1 MSISPNIVKALTD
14 LTGEP
19 RLDLA
24 IHEIIKDA
32 VEHRME
38 KLQVKIKELE
48 KKYQMSFIEFDQKF
62 QAKEIPDQF
71 GYMVESD
78 YLEWEGLISRYK
90 RLEEILRWVE

>member
-62 QAKEIPDQF
+62 QAKEISDQF

-90 RLEEILRWVE
+90 RLEEILRWVG